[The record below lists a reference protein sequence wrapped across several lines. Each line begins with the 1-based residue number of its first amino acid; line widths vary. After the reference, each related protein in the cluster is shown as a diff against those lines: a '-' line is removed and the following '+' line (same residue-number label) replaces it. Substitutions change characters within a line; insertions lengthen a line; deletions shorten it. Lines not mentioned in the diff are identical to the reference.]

1 MSVMTS
7 GTMESPLMGNA
18 LAEIAVLFQR
28 EWQRLHQDVVSEPL
42 TTLRAGLLTVALP
55 NVLSTDECART
66 TNASGRQQITQRLE
80 RWIDL
85 SLSTPGYAKIELL
98 LRCYVTIH
106 ANRYCRRQLYRE
118 CAVWAAL
125 SPAYPVT

>member
-85 SLSTPGYAKIELL
+85 AYPRLATQIELL
-98 LRCYVTIH
+98 LRCYVTSTQIDI
-106 ANRYCRRQLYRE
+106 ADDSCTVNVQFGLRYLPRTL
-118 CAVWAAL
+118 
-125 SPAYPVT
+125 